1 MYVKKTIFGTL
12 LHVAVKME
20 TFWQMLWIIQQLCVM
35 KLYDKET
42 KTIPTNEKKAT
53 CKTQNYNFLLAFV
66 LITKALLID
75 VSVYSS
81 VIKYQAKQKHLL
93 PFHLASYVLIII
105 IIIIKISNKVKD
117 IDIKNHTY
125 YFFGDIINLKNF
137 DANNIKID

>member
-1 MYVKKTIFGTL
+1 MYVKKIIFGTL

-20 TFWQMLWIIQQLCVM
+20 TFWQMLWIIQRLRVM

-75 VSVYSS
+75 VSVYFS

-105 IIIIKISNKVKD
+105 IIKISNKVKD

-125 YFFGDIINLKNF
+125 YFFDDIINLKNF